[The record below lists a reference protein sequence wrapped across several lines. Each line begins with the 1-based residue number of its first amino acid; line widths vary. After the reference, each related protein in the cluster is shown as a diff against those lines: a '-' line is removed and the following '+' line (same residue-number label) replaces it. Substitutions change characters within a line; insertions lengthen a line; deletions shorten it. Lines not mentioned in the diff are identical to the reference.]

1 MKQDID
7 TFLRSINDQ
16 TFERQI
22 SFKREDVDEDSRT
35 VEVCFSSEAEVERW
49 FGIEILDHSPGALML
64 ERLNKGGAVL
74 VNHDSNDQVGV
85 VEEARLDGDRKGR
98 AKLRFGET
106 ARANDIWMDVKTGI
120 RQNVSVQYRIN
131 KYEYTE
137 GKEGEPDVMRVL
149 ENEPLEI
156 SIVAI
161 PADIN
166 AGVGRSRGTESSEAA
181 ETQKVEIDVNINQTN
196 SERQMNEDDVN
207 VGGDDQETDGAR
219 GDTGESVKRTADVDK
234 AKLHSQGAKAER
246 ERATTIERE
255 ADEANLAELGK
266 KAIEDGI
273 DVSEWR
279 KLAMEAVGK
288 RNNEIRGEN
297 TVYDGNVDLSRK
309 DVASFSLYRLMD
321 AMANPN
327 SPEAQKRAAFEFDVC
342 DTAAGGFGD
351 EFQARG
357 AFIPD
362 SVMGAE
368 RAVTVGAADSAANL
382 VAQNLMA
389 GSFIDVLR
397 NSSAAMRA
405 GITHLPGLVGNQEI
419 PRQTSAVNATWLS
432 NEDAEAGEDEVTFDQ
447 IELRPK
453 DIAVFTEVTRRAMQ
467 QSTPSVEALSRSD
480 LAIQVALGLDLAVL
494 YGTGANGQPTGIAN
508 QSGIGTLGLTDVNP
522 TYSELVNMVAQVYE
536 GNAKDLGGMPYWLFE
551 ANGWEALSTTP
562 KQASGVEGNFVL
574 NGENVVGSPYIM
586 SNQVEANQYF
596 FGNFSQAI
604 LGEWGGLDLI
614 VDETTHSTRGRVRFV
629 MFKTADVAIR
639 HPEAFV
645 HGGQGIGTP

>member
-7 TFLRSINDQ
+7 TFLRNISEE

-35 VEVCFSSEAEVERW
+35 AEVCFSSELEVERW
-49 FGIEILDHSPGALML
+49 FGMEILDHSPGAIML
-64 ERLNKGGAVL
+64 ERINKGGAVL

-106 ARANDIWMDVKTGI
+106 ARANDIWMDVKSGI
-120 RQNVSVQYRIN
+120 RQNVSVQYRFN

-137 GKEGEPDVMRVL
+137 GQKSEPDVMRVL
-149 ENEPLEI
+149 EWEPLEI

-161 PADIN
+161 PADTN
-166 AGVGRSRGTESSEAA
+166 AGVGRSRGKELSEAA
-181 ETQKVEIDVNINQTN
+181 ETHKVEIDVNINQTN
-196 SERQMNEDDVN
+196 SERQMNDDDLN
-207 VGGDDQETDGAR
+207 VGGDDQEVDG
-219 GDTGESVKRTADVDK
+219 GVESVKRTADVDK

-279 KLAMEAVGK
+279 KLAMEEVGK
-288 RNNEIRGEN
+288 RNNEVRGAS
-297 TVYDGNVDLSRK
+297 THDGNVDLSRK
-309 DVASFSLYRLMD
+309 DVSKFSLYRLMD

-362 SVMGAE
+362 SVMVDE

-453 DIAVFTEVTRRAMQ
+453 DIAVFTEITRRSMQ
-467 QSTPSVEALSRSD
+467 QSTPSVEGLSRSD
-480 LAIQVALGLDLAVL
+480 LAIQIALGLDSAVL
-494 YGTGANGQPTGIAN
+494 YGTGANGQPTGIAS

-586 SNQVEANQYF
+586 SNQVEANEYF

-629 MFKTADVAIR
+629 MFKTADVAVR

-645 HGGQGIGTP
+645 HGGQGIGAP